1 MKSLIFLPADLQMIY
16 MREAMKEKKTD
27 LLQGTLDML
36 VLKALALGP
45 MHGLGV
51 SNRIAQITQGV
62 FQVKPGSLFPAL
74 HRMEE
79 AGWLTSSWGESEN
92 NRRAKY
98 YRLTKAGQRQ
108 LKTETEDWQRI
119 SLAIASALQ
128 AS

>member
-1 MKSLIFLPADLQMIY
+1 
-16 MREAMKEKKTD
+16 MKEEHAKLKPTD
-27 LLQGTLDML
+27 LVQATLHL
-36 VLKALALGP
+36 LILNALALCP
-45 MHGLGV
+45 LHGLGV

-74 HRMEE
+74 YRMEE

-108 LKTETEDWQRI
+108 LRTETAIWKVL
-119 SLAIASALQ
+119 SLSTR
-128 AS
+128 